1 MPNWFIRCD
10 GGYPDISDR
19 KVGSTMEKDTVRT
32 ISNGKSR
39 KWESRDQ
46 AKMYYLQLAAF
57 AEGDERQR
65 YMNILVRLAKGMKV
79 CSDKKL

>member
-1 MPNWFIRCD
+1 MVKSEMGIQ
-10 GGYPDISDR
+10 
-19 KVGSTMEKDTVRT
+19 GS
-32 ISNGKSR
+32 G
-39 KWESRDQ
+39 
-46 AKMYYLQLAAF
+46 KMYYLQLAAF

>member
-1 MPNWFIRCD
+1 
-10 GGYPDISDR
+10 
-19 KVGSTMEKDTVRT
+19 MEKDTVRT

-65 YMNILVRLAKGMKV
+65 YMNILVRLATLDNM
-79 CSDKKL
+79 L

>member
-1 MPNWFIRCD
+1 
-10 GGYPDISDR
+10 
-19 KVGSTMEKDTVRT
+19 MEKDTVRT

-65 YMNILVRLAKGMKV
+65 YINILVRLAKGMKV